1 MASSKKQKNNLKES
15 GEKARDLFYA
25 GVGFAAHA
33 KEHVAGLVEELKK
46 QGKVSKPEGEKIV
59 KDFIA
64 DTKKARDKFEADV
77 KNAVNEVTQKAALAS
92 QKELDVLKKR
102 LLELEGKGLNVVKNI
117 LSGNKGK
124 VADAKKKAT
133 GMAKTVASTAK
144 KVAAAKTPAK
154 AGAAVKAGAKK
165 VVKTATAKPTAKKA
179 TVKKS
184 APAKKAAPAQKATKP
199 KVEKKA

>member
-1 MASSKKQKNNLKES
+1 MASSKNNAKKTNLKES

-33 KEHVAGLVEELKK
+33 KERVSELVEELKK

-77 KNAVNEVTQKAALAS
+77 KNAVQEVTHKASLAS

-102 LLELEGKGLNVVKNI
+102 LLELEAKGLGAVKDMVARAQ
-117 LSGNKGK
+117 GK
-124 VADAKKKAT
+124 KTAVKKKAT
-133 GMAKTVASTAK
+133 ATAKVVKSTAK
-144 KVAAAKTPAK
+144 KAVAAKTPAK
-154 AGAAVKAGAKK
+154 AAAAVKAGAKK
-165 VVKTATAKPTAKKA
+165 AVKTATAKPA
-179 TVKKS
+179 
-184 APAKKAAPAQKATKP
+184 AKKAATKKPAA
-199 KVEKKA
+199 KKAAAPKKA